1 MGEVGHLGHVW
12 ETYKEPSCDESMKD
26 WVETIATLPVV
37 MVIVLMGCDEI
48 PPPQR
53 EVDRKASDA
62 TTNEISKMGKE
73 QKEMM
78 VGMPKKKRGTQA
90 NTKKGDPGGGED
102 PGASGGGGGIPGKID

>member
-1 MGEVGHLGHVW
+1 
-12 ETYKEPSCDESMKD
+12 MKD
-26 WVETIATLPVV
+26 WVETMVAFLAV
-37 MVIVLMGCDEI
+37 MAIVMMGCDEA
-48 PPPQR
+48 PTVPR

-62 TTNEISKMGKE
+62 TTNEFSIMEQE

-78 VGMPKKKRGTQA
+78 VGMPKKKDKDSRA